1 MEDKKQRR
9 SSSKQQSHAE
19 ARDLLHAY
27 AHATLLGD
35 SPEVRY
41 PAVAK
46 HLARCAICRAD
57 LKEMLEETRAAAEP
71 VDLLADTRPQL
82 DLTRLSQPWQ
92 QPGGDD
98 RPWFIDQFR
107 RLWLEFS
114 QPLLQS
120 WQPSPLLG
128 AARGTQL
135 FSYQQEAQSQE
146 PGLRIQ
152 IYAEDDPA
160 LVLVSITV
168 DLPDQDALDQSGL
181 PVALYMDEN
190 ARWTETDQSGT
201 ARFSQVPR
209 EALDHLRLAITLDRS
224 A

>member
-19 ARDLLHAY
+19 ARYLLHAY

-46 HLARCAICRAD
+46 HLARCAICCAD
-57 LKEMLEETRAAAEP
+57 LKEMLEETHAAAEP
-71 VDLLADTRPQL
+71 VDLPTSARPQL
-82 DLTRLSQPWQ
+82 DLARLSRPWQ
-92 QPGGDD
+92 QPSGVD

-146 PGLRIQ
+146 LGLRIQ

-181 PVALYMDEN
+181 PVAIYVDEN
-190 ARWTETDQSGT
+190 ARWAETDQSGT
-201 ARFSQVPR
+201 ARFSQVSR
-209 EALDHLRLAITLDRS
+209 EALGRLRLAITLDRS